1 MRRLTFD
8 LDVLRSLTVGI
19 ELGSFARAADRLGRS
34 TSAVSAQLKKLEE
47 HVGAPILRK
56 SGRGMVLTPTGE
68 VLLGYARRLLELN
81 EEAAHAV
88 RGADLKGEVRLG
100 VQEDFAERLLTDV
113 LGSFARA
120 HPRVRVEA
128 RLARNAE
135 LLEQV
140 ELGRLDLALAWGDG
154 GKATAHTRS
163 VGKLAM
169 CWIGAAA
176 SAPTHHGSG
185 DPIPLAALEAP
196 CRMRSAAIAALDRVR
211 IPWRVAFTSQSL
223 SGVWAAVAAG
233 LGVTVRTRAGLP
245 PLLTVLEHLPR
256 LPDVHLNVHRGEE
269 EPSPAVRRLEELLM
283 AHLDESLPAMR
294 HASRGSARRQNMQ

>member
-1 MRRLTFD
+1 MQRLTFD

-19 ELGSFARAADRLGRS
+19 ELGSFAKAADRLGRS

-47 HVGAPILRK
+47 QVGTPILRK
-56 SGRGMVLTPTGE
+56 VGRGMVLTPTGE

-100 VQEDFAERLLTDV
+100 VPEDFAASLLTSV
-113 LGSFARA
+113 LGGFARA

-140 ELGRLDLALAWGDG
+140 ERGRLDLALAWDG
-154 GKATAHTRS
+154 GKPTAYTRCVS
-163 VGKLAM
+163 ALAM
-169 CWIGAAA
+169 CWIGTATGEPARDG
-176 SAPTHHGSG
+176 SAE
-185 DPIPLAALEAP
+185 PIPLAALEAP
-196 CRMRSAAIAALDRVR
+196 CVMRSAAIAALDQAR
-211 IPWRVAFTSQSL
+211 IPWRMAFTSPSL
-223 SGVWAAVAAG
+223 GGVWAAVAAG

-245 PLLTVLEHLPR
+245 PPLTVLGHLPR
-256 LPDVHLNVHRGEE
+256 LPDIRLNIHRGEA
-269 EPSPAVRRLEELLM
+269 EPSPAVRRLELLLLD
-283 AHLDESLPAMR
+283 HLHESLPAMR
-294 HASRGSARRQNMQ
+294 RASRRSSPTHSA